1 MYKSE
6 YFACLSPINQAHL
19 LERKAEQ
26 CLRKDKYD
34 EAIALHQDAAR
45 LLQNLLNQTMK
56 NLEVHPENVLDS
68 LQAQIDHHRKQ
79 DKLILL
85 RKEQKEILIKER
97 NKRALKNSH
106 QEPFQDLTNCST
118 TSIDSYDSNELVS
131 TSSHSFHNN
140 VLHERLAK
148 REEVIRT
155 LGVLVRQ
162 QQHQILVLSSK
173 LKEKDNENQRLR
185 HKLDLLHD
193 ENENEDTEASPQET
207 Q

>member
-6 YFACLSPINQAHL
+6 YFSCLSPINQAHL

-34 EAIALHQDAAR
+34 EAIAFHQDAGR
-45 LLQNLLNQTMK
+45 LLQNLLNNITRSPE
-56 NLEVHPENVLDS
+56 LHPENVLDS
-68 LQAQIDHHRKQ
+68 LQAQINHHHKQ

-85 RKEQKEILIKER
+85 RKKQKEILINER

-106 QEPFQDLTNCST
+106 QEPFQDLINCST

-140 VLHERLAK
+140 LLQERLAK

-185 HKLDLLHD
+185 QKLDSLIHD
-193 ENENEDTEASPQET
+193 RNEDESSEVPQDVL
-207 Q
+207 